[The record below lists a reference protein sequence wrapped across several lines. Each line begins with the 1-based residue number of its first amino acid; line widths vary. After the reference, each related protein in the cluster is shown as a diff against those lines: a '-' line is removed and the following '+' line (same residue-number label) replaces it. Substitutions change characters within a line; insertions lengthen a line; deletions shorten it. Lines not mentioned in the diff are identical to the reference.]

1 MRNLHFDAGQLLF
14 NDQRYSTH
22 PTCLLESDVRT
33 PLPTSPALLELGF
46 RPFFLA
52 GAVFAALVIPLWVA
66 GWLGHVG
73 HWQPVGG
80 WYAWHTHEMLFGF
93 ATAIIAGF
101 LLTAVANWT
110 GCAGLSGGRLGSLV
124 LLWLLAR
131 IAWLASLPTGIVV
144 ALDSLF
150 LPVLALYLAR
160 PLWHARQQRNYPVVL
175 ILALLALCNVVSLSG
190 LATSNPTLQRQGNVG
205 ALWLIA
211 VLMGLIAGRVIPA
224 FTQRGLDLQQ
234 PLPIRIWLDYSLLV
248 GGIIAALA
256 MLSGIGLQA
265 DYRLGI
271 LFGLLGAGHIL
282 RLLLWQGGGVWPRL
296 PGAPL
301 LWSLHLAYA
310 WLGMA
315 CIGMALWNAGV
326 PISFS
331 QAVHMLA
338 IGSMSG
344 LILAM
349 IARVSLGHTGRPLR
363 PAAAMS
369 VAFVLINLAA
379 LLRIWLAP
387 TWPQAGFW
395 LAALGWSGAFG
406 LFIWC
411 YAAILCRPRRE

>member
-1 MRNLHFDAGQLLF
+1 M
-14 NDQRYSTH
+14 T
-22 PTCLLESDVRT
+22 
-33 PLPTSPALLELGF
+33 LPISPALLELGF

-52 GAVFAALVIPLWVA
+52 GGVFAALVIPLWVA
-66 GWLGHVG
+66 GWLGFVD
-73 HWQPVGG
+73 HWQPAGG

-110 GCAGLSGGRLGSLV
+110 GIAGLSSTPLGALV

-131 IAWLASLPTGIVV
+131 IAWLASLPVWIVV

-150 LPVLALYLAR
+150 LPVLALCLAR
-160 PLWHARQQRNYPVVL
+160 PLWRARQQRNYPVVL
-175 ILALLALCNVVSLSG
+175 ILALLAVCNGLSLSG
-190 LATSNPTLQRQGNVG
+190 LATSDPELQRQGNVG

-211 VLMGLIAGRVIPA
+211 ALMGLIAGRVLPA
-224 FTQRGLDLQQ
+224 FTQRGLGL
-234 PLPIRIWLDYSLLV
+234 PLALPTWIWLDHALLL
-248 GGIIAALA
+248 GGIIAALT

-265 DYRLGI
+265 DFRLGI

-282 RLLLWQGGGVWPRL
+282 RLLLWQSGGVWPRL
-296 PGAPL
+296 AVTPL
-301 LWSLHLAYA
+301 LWSLHLAYT

-315 CIGMALWNAGV
+315 CIGMALWNAGL
-326 PISFS
+326 PINFS

-349 IARVSLGHTGRPLR
+349 IARVSLGHTGRPLK

-387 TWPQAGFW
+387 VWPQAGFW
-395 LAALGWSGAFG
+395 LAAMGWSGAFG
-406 LFIWC
+406 LFVWC
-411 YAAILCRPRRE
+411 YAAILCRPRGE

>member
-1 MRNLHFDAGQLLF
+1 MNASPG
-14 NDQRYSTH
+14 
-22 PTCLLESDVRT
+22 
-33 PLPTSPALLELGF
+33 PALLELGF

-52 GAVFAALVIPLWVA
+52 GGLFAALVIPLWVA
-66 GWLGHVG
+66 GWLGSG
-73 HWQPVGG
+73 HYWQPAGG

-110 GCAGLSGGRLGSLV
+110 GTPGLSGNPLGALV

-131 IAWLASLPTGIVV
+131 IAWLASLPVWIVV

-160 PLWHARQQRNYPVVL
+160 PLWQARQRRNYPVLL
-175 ILALLALCNVVSLSG
+175 ILALLALCNGVSLAG
-190 LATSNPTLQRQGNVG
+190 LAASDPDLQRQGNAG

-211 VLMGLIAGRVIPA
+211 ALMGLIAGRIIPP
-224 FTQRGLDLQQ
+224 FTQRGLALQQ
-234 PLPIRIWLDYSLLV
+234 AAPTRGWLDLSLLL

-265 DYRLGI
+265 DIRMAV
-271 LFGLLGAGHIL
+271 LFALLGAGHTL
-282 RLLLWQGGGVWPRL
+282 RLLLWQGGGVWPGLLR
-296 PGAPL
+296 APL

-310 WLGMA
+310 WLGLA
-315 CIGMALWNAGV
+315 CLGMALWNAGLPV
-326 PISFS
+326 SFS

-349 IARVSLGHTGRPLR
+349 IARVSLGHTGRPLK
-363 PAAAMS
+363 PVAAMS

-387 TWPQAGFW
+387 AWPQAGFW

-406 LFIWC
+406 LFVWC
-411 YAAILCRPRRE
+411 YAAILCRPRGE